1 MAEIKK
7 RRKTRMYEPWGYRE
21 ENDYQSGENQFEK
34 ELNELFASASYN
46 KDDKK
51 IHFFNNDGLDL
62 SGYSID
68 TNEFASGVI

>member
-21 ENDYQSGENQFEK
+21 ENNYQSDENQFEN

-46 KDDKK
+46 
-51 IHFFNNDGLDL
+51 
-62 SGYSID
+62 
-68 TNEFASGVI
+68 